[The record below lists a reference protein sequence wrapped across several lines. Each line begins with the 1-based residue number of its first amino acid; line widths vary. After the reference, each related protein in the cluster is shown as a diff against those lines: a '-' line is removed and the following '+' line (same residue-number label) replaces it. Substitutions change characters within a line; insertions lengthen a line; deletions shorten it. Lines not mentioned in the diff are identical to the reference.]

1 MESPRFVYPKARR
14 DESVVNDHH
23 GVKVPDPYAWLEDPD
38 TEETKAFVEQQNAI
52 TMPYLAECETREN
65 FKSRLTELWDYPK
78 YGCPFKRGSRYFYF
92 HNSGLQNQSV
102 MYVQETLDSAPDV
115 FLDPNNLSEDGTIAL
130 VGKSFSDNGELF
142 AYSLSYKGSDWV
154 TIKVQYCTTTST
166 WH

>member
-1 MESPRFVYPKARR
+1 
-14 DESVVNDHH
+14 
-23 GVKVPDPYAWLEDPD
+23 
-38 TEETKAFVEQQNAI
+38 
-52 TMPYLAECETREN
+52 
-65 FKSRLTELWDYPK
+65 
-78 YGCPFKRGSRYFYF
+78 
-92 HNSGLQNQSV
+92 

-154 TIKVQYCTTTST
+154 TIKVQYCTTTFT